1 MIRALLLAL
10 GAGAV
15 VAACGSSEAG
25 ESSCAPIYE
34 WGGATWVIRQ
44 VEVTPVAGAVVG
56 GIGVPPCEDVEG
68 EHQGGD
74 GERLVLAEIPGVPRD
89 VALAVPTHPDGVLVR
104 EGAELPPDVERLFE
118 PVRCDPSNP
127 PQRLSGVWR
136 GIGGAADFEEPMP
149 PFDVGLRVREAVPER
164 YRGAAVNVRIPDGG
178 DAAAIQAAWPSF
190 VLGNAWT
197 IELEATC
204 TDAGAYVATRVSG
217 VERAPTSVDP

>member
-34 WGGATWVIRQ
+34 WGGATWAIRQ

-104 EGAELPPDVERLFE
+104 EGAELPPAVERLFE
-118 PVRCDPSNP
+118 SVRCDAADP
-127 PQRLSGVWR
+127 PQRLNGVWR
-136 GIGGAADFEEPMP
+136 GIGGAADFEDPAP
-149 PFDVGLRVREAVPER
+149 PFDVGLRVREAAPER
-164 YRGAAVNVRIPDGG
+164 YRGAAVDVRIPDGVDASALQEAWEPTVSAG
-178 DAAAIQAAWPSF
+178 D
-190 VLGNAWT
+190 WT
-197 IELEATC
+197 LTLEATC
-204 TDAGAYVATRVSG
+204 DETGGYVATRVIA
-217 VERAPTSVDP
+217 VERVT